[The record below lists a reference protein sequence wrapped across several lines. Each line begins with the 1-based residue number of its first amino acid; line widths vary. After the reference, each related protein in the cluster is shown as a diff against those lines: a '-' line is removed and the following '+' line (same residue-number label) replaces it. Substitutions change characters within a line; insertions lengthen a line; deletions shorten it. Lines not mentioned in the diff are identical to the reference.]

1 MNTYD
6 FEQIVSE
13 YEDRLCGFAQRMMSN
28 REDAEEVVQDAF
40 VRAHRALSA
49 MTPGERNCMRLKP
62 WLFAITLNVAR
73 NRLRKKS
80 LPSVSLENIQNPDS
94 VFRGCHQHG
103 LPESVLERKASIE
116 VVEQALRHLPPGLRD
131 TARLRFIEGRTH
143 IEIAAIFKRPVGT
156 IKSRVHR
163 ATLIMRENYKYV
175 R

>member
-1 MNTYD
+1 MDN

-40 VRAHRALSA
+40 VRAHRALNA
-49 MTPGERNCMRLKP
+49 MTPDERECIRLKP
-62 WLFAITLNVAR
+62 WLFVITLNVAR

-80 LPSVSLENIQNPDS
+80 LPSVSLETIQNPDRIFS
-94 VFRGCHQHG
+94 GCHQHE
-103 LPESVLERKASIE
+103 LPESMLERSASIE
-116 VVEQALRHLPPGLRD
+116 VVEQALHHLPPGLRD

-143 IEIAAIFKRPVGT
+143 IEIATIFKQPVGT

-163 ATLIMRENYKYV
+163 ATRIMRESFKYEY
-175 R
+175 